1 MCQINSMLKVEVWFR
16 TSPSDVCVRG
26 SEDSRKQTFLQAASS
41 GLAKLL
47 AEGCFFGFRGDSL
60 KGQVD
65 DTRKKECFNSIYLC
79 CDYIKSS
86 FPLTSKANGR
96 FWILV
101 IIQPGTYTLA
111 ASIIH
116 WLYVSFE
123 IIVFFIKQYT
133 PFFKNTSNS
142 KVYALKK
149 KLF

>member
-65 DTRKKECFNSIYLC
+65 DTRKKECFNVVITLNQA
-79 CDYIKSS
+79 
-86 FPLTSKANGR
+86 FPLQA
-96 FWILV
+96 
-101 IIQPGTYTLA
+101 
-111 ASIIH
+111 
-116 WLYVSFE
+116 
-123 IIVFFIKQYT
+123 
-133 PFFKNTSNS
+133 
-142 KVYALKK
+142 
-149 KLF
+149 KLMEGFGYW